1 MTKLFRI
8 PLYRLLAMAILAVA
22 VSGCMLSKRLSQ
34 VGETPPL
41 TQIQNPAAAPTY
53 RPVSLPMPRAESIGH
68 EPNSLWRAGA
78 RSFFKDQRAGQIG
91 DILTVVINI
100 DDKAKLTNSSKRDRN
115 ADESLSLGGFFGYEA
130 NLDRFLP
137 NQVDNK
143 NLIGIDGTTDSTGSG
158 TIDRDEK
165 IELKVAAVVTQVLP
179 NGNLVVHGRQEVRV
193 NFEVRELTV
202 AGIIRPEDIT
212 SSNTI
217 TYEKIAE
224 ARVSYGGRGLI
235 SDVQQPRLGYQVLD
249 ILSPF

>member
-1 MTKLFRI
+1 MTKYFRI

-34 VGETPPL
+34 VGESPPL

-91 DILTVVINI
+91 DILTVVIDI
-100 DDKAKLTNSSKRDRN
+100 DDNAKLDNSSNRTRDAN
-115 ADESLSLGGFFGYEA
+115 ESLGIGGFLGYEA

-137 NQVDNK
+137 NQVDNN
-143 NLIGIDGTTDSTGSG
+143 NLIGIEGGTGSTGTG
-158 TIDRDEK
+158 AIDRKEK
-165 IELKVAAVVTQVLP
+165 ILLKVAAVVTQVLP
-179 NGNLVVHGRQEVRV
+179 NGNLVIHGRQEVRV

-224 ARVSYGGRGLI
+224 ARVSYGGRGLL
-235 SDVQQPRLGYQVLD
+235 SDLQQPRLGYQVLD

>member
-1 MTKLFRI
+1 MTKYSRI

-34 VGETPPL
+34 VGESPPL
-41 TQIQNPAAAPTY
+41 TQIQNPAAAPHY
-53 RPVSLPMPRAESIGH
+53 RPVSLPMPRGESMRH

-91 DILTVVINI
+91 DILTVVIDI
-100 DDKAKLTNSSKRDRN
+100 DDNAKLDNSSQRDRN

-130 NLDRFLP
+130 NLHRFLP
-137 NQVDNK
+137 NEVDNT
-143 NLIGIDGTTDSTGSG
+143 NLIGIDGTTNSSG
-158 TIDRDEK
+158 TGAIDRKEK
-165 IELKVAAVVTQVLP
+165 IVLKVAAVVTQVLP
-179 NGNLVVHGRQEVRV
+179 NGNLVIRGRQEVRV

-202 AGIIRPEDIT
+202 AGIIRSEDIT

-217 TYEKIAE
+217 SYEKIAE
-224 ARVSYGGRGLI
+224 ARVSYGGRGQI
-235 SDVQQPRLGYQVLD
+235 TDVQQPRYGYQVLD